1 MNIGFGIASTSDP
14 TVTINSGD
22 SVQVNMAIQ
31 LRIAGLD
38 SAIVQ
43 VSKSDLPMDLP
54 KITFP
59 SEIEIYGG
67 VLKSPSGFEV
77 NEIKL
82 NSLTSSYP
90 LKVDFFLNLL
100 TLVQLQ

>member
-1 MNIGFGIASTSDP
+1 
-14 TVTINSGD
+14 
-22 SVQVNMAIQ
+22 MAIQ

-43 VSKSDLPMDLP
+43 VTKSDLPMDLP

-59 SEIEIYGG
+59 SDIEIYGG
-67 VLKSPSGFEV
+67 MLKLPSGFEV

-90 LKVDFFLNLL
+90 LKVDFDMNFKNFIPPTGKDSTKLDTVLKKGVL
-100 TLVQLQ
+100 IHQFAAIII